1 MLTGTIEVALRKSI
15 LEAVYP
21 DTIGQLLQL

>member
-1 MLTGTIEVALRKSI
+1 MLTGTIEVALRKWI